1 MLALCWT
8 DSKDG
13 RNRKQ
18 IKWVVQPDG
27 LTPAQETRLSPDGHQ
42 DFGLL
47 SVLYT
52 TNLGMQRPLDML
64 QSAKCYKARHVG
76 DCSRSERGLRCMLR
90 TEISVADCS

>member
-47 SVLYT
+47 SVPYA
-52 TNLGMQRPLDML
+52 TNLGGGRWGRRAGVVAP
-64 QSAKCYKARHVG
+64 SV
-76 DCSRSERGLRCMLR
+76 LRAAM
-90 TEISVADCS
+90 